1 LTLALIPVAEAVAMA
16 LTNPV
21 TFFQQVRTEVSKI
34 TWPTRNETIISS
46 IMVLIFVA
54 IISVFFMVTDQVIA
68 WLVTTLLSF

>member
-1 LTLALIPVAEAVAMA
+1 MA

-54 IISVFFMVTDQVIA
+54 IVSIFFLVTDQVIS
-68 WLVTTLLSF
+68 WLITTLMAY

>member
-1 LTLALIPVAEAVAMA
+1 LTLASIQVAEAVAMA

-34 TWPTRNETIISS
+34 TWPTRNETVISS

-54 IISVFFMVTDQVIA
+54 IISIFFMVTDQIIA

>member
-1 LTLALIPVAEAVAMA
+1 MA

-54 IISVFFMVTDQVIA
+54 IVSVFFLVSDEVIG
-68 WLVTTLLSF
+68 WLITTLLSR

>member
-1 LTLALIPVAEAVAMA
+1 MA

-34 TWPTRNETIISS
+34 TWPTRNETVISS

-54 IISVFFMVTDQVIA
+54 IISIFFMVTDQIIA

>member
-1 LTLALIPVAEAVAMA
+1 MA

-54 IISVFFMVTDQVIA
+54 IVRVFFLVTDQVIS
-68 WLVTTLLSF
+68 WLITTLLAY

>member
-1 LTLALIPVAEAVAMA
+1 MA

-54 IISVFFMVTDQVIA
+54 IVSVFFLVTDQVIS
-68 WLVTTLLSF
+68 WLITTLLAY